1 MTPQEAINDY
11 NYDVSIDYVDFGE
24 DGKGWIWVVNGG
36 YSSSQS
42 NTVFEHAADAE
53 KELMEYLEGFTTVNQ

>member
-36 YSSSQS
+36 YSSAQS
-42 NTVFEHAADAE
+42 STVFEHAADAE
-53 KELMEYLEGFTTVNQ
+53 KELMDYLEVFKGFEK